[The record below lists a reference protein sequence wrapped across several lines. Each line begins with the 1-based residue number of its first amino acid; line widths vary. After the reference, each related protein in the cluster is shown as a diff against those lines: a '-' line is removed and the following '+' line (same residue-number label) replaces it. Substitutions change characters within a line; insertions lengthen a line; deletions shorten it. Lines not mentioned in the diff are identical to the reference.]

1 MKKNLP
7 NILILL
13 FFLCVCFQS
22 NAQTNKSYISA
33 ASEGMPMNRAAFIFC
48 YNNNTVVKNPA
59 TAVLKNKVTHK
70 TMPVVKEQ
78 TVSIEN
84 ISMYPNST
92 EDELWV
98 QIKSESVHENDL
110 LVEIFDAYGVR
121 IYNSAIQQNLHKINV
136 CDFSAGT
143 FLVKLGDNVRK
154 LVIE

>member
-1 MKKNLP
+1 MY
-7 NILILL
+7 NIA
-13 FFLCVCFQS
+13 
-22 NAQTNKSYISA
+22 NGQTHKSYLATGTESL
-33 ASEGMPMNRAAFIFC
+33 PMNRAAFIYC
-48 YNNNTVVKNPA
+48 YNNSAAYSNPA
-59 TAVLKNKVTHK
+59 TAVLKAKVNHK
-70 TMPVVKEQ
+70 STPVLKKQ
-78 TVSIEN
+78 TISSEN
-84 ISMYPNST
+84 ITMFSNST

>member
-1 MKKNLP
+1 MKKTLP

-48 YNNNTVVKNPA
+48 YNNSAAYSNPA
-59 TAVLKNKVTHK
+59 TAVLKAKVNHK
-70 TMPVVKEQ
+70 STPVLKKQ
-78 TVSIEN
+78 TISSEN
-84 ISMYPNST
+84 ITMFSNST

-98 QIKSESVHENDL
+98 QIKSESVHENEL

-121 IYNSAIQQNLHKINV
+121 IYNSAIQHNLHKINV